1 MHSYLNLI
9 ISAIIRCLTNPTP
22 EKRYLASQ
30 LLNDPRLIEKQT
42 QSVEDIR
49 ELRETLKASC
59 QTFGSPQH
67 EAVVQELFTISA
79 DESAINDFCSG
90 LFEDDSHHSVQRVAT
105 ALSTIFVSRKT
116 IDKLRFCDFFVKVR

>member
-59 QTFGSPQH
+59 QIFGSPQH

-116 IDKLRFCDFFVKVR
+116 IDKLRFCDFFCQS